1 MGAGVVIQADG
12 YLFLSMEKSSLWERS
27 PDLDRIA
34 QDTALPKTPHCP
46 RHRIAQDTALPK
58 TPHCPRHRIAQD
70 TALPKTPHCPRHRR
84 LESFPTRI
92 SKMTS
97 KTNRYTVQCG
107 SRLRGTRA

>member
-58 TPHCPRHRIAQD
+58 TPTTGVVSHTNLKNDLKNESLHRAVRLALARHAG
-70 TALPKTPHCPRHRR
+70 
-84 LESFPTRI
+84 
-92 SKMTS
+92 M
-97 KTNRYTVQCG
+97 N
-107 SRLRGTRA
+107 

>member
-70 TALPKTPHCPRHRR
+70 TALPKTPTTGVVSHTNLKNDLKNESLHRAVRLALARHAG
-84 LESFPTRI
+84 
-92 SKMTS
+92 M
-97 KTNRYTVQCG
+97 N
-107 SRLRGTRA
+107 